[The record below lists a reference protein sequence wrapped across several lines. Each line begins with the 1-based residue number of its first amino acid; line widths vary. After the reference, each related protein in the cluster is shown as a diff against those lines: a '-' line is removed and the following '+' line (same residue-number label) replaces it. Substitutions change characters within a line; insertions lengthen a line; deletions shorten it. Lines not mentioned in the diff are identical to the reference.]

1 MAIFGFGYFN
11 PYAFLTFKCGYTLP
25 KEPSDVKSS
34 ELLQMVCRFVITPSD
49 TAVRQEPWK
58 GGNKCR
64 QLKHFEIRSFALG
77 VERSQLLPLGL
88 DVLVLQKFAISGA
101 VVNAAICLK
110 PCV

>member
-1 MAIFGFGYFN
+1 M
-11 PYAFLTFKCGYTLP
+11 
-25 KEPSDVKSS
+25 ESS

-64 QLKHFEIRSFALG
+64 QLKHFEIRSLALG

-88 DVLVLQKFAISGA
+88 DILVPQKFAISGA